1 MLAPAL
7 PTVPHAATGL
17 DFDTMNAA
25 RFARDP
31 AYDGI
36 FFIAVKTTGIYC
48 RPVCRVR
55 QPLTRNVNFFP
66 SAAAAERSGFRP
78 CLKCRPESAPFCPAW
93 NGTKTTVE
101 RALKLIDGGALDGAK
116 ETGGTVE
123 TLADRCGIGARH
135 LTRLFRQ
142 HLGASPVEVA
152 QTRRVQRAMQMIA
165 RTQLP
170 MTEIAHAAGFA
181 SLRRF
186 NEVISARYGRP
197 PTDLRKVRPH
207 NVSHHPNS
215 PAPTSC
221 TPASTLP
228 SDPNPEPV
236 Q

>member
-1 MLAPAL
+1 MHAPV
-7 PTVPHAATGL
+7 VPAVRGL

-36 FFIAVKTTGIYC
+36 FFIAVRTTGIYC

-66 SAAAAERSGFRP
+66 SAAAAERAGYRP

-101 RALKLIDGGALDGAK
+101 RALKLIDAGALDGD
-116 ETGGTVE
+116 GTVE
-123 TLADRCGIGARH
+123 TLATRCGIGARH
-135 LTRLFRQ
+135 LTRLFRH
-142 HLGASPVEVA
+142 HLGASPIEVA

-165 RTQLP
+165 HTQLP
-170 MTEIAHAAGFA
+170 MTEIALASGFA

-197 PTDLRKVRPH
+197 PSELRKVRPH
-207 NVSHHPNS
+207 NI
-215 PAPTSC
+215 T
-221 TPASTLP
+221 
-228 SDPNPEPV
+228 
-236 Q
+236 

>member
-1 MLAPAL
+1 MHAPVSPAI
-7 PTVPHAATGL
+7 HGL

-31 AYDGI
+31 AYDGL

-48 RPVCRVR
+48 RAVCRVR

-66 SAAAAERSGFRP
+66 SAAAAERAGYRP

-93 NGTKTTVE
+93 NGTRTTVE
-101 RALKLIDGGALDGAK
+101 RALKLIDDGALDGA
-116 ETGGTVE
+116 GTVE
-123 TLADRCGIGARH
+123 QLAERCGIGARH

-142 HLGASPVEVA
+142 HLGASPIEVA

-165 RTQLP
+165 HTGLP

-186 NEVISARYGRP
+186 NEVIAARYGRSP
-197 PTDLRKVRPH
+197 SDLRKVRPH
-207 NVSHHPNS
+207 NV
-215 PAPTSC
+215 T
-221 TPASTLP
+221 
-228 SDPNPEPV
+228 
-236 Q
+236 

>member
-1 MLAPAL
+1 MHAPVA
-7 PTVPHAATGL
+7 PSIHGL

-55 QPLTRNVNFFP
+55 QPLTRNINFFP
-66 SAAAAERSGFRP
+66 SAAAAERAGYRP

-101 RALKLIDGGALDGAK
+101 RALKLIDGGALDGD
-116 ETGGTVE
+116 GTVG
-123 TLADRCGIGARH
+123 TLAGRCGIGARH

-142 HLGASPVEVA
+142 HLGASPIEVA

-165 RTQLP
+165 QTDFP

-186 NEVISARYGRP
+186 NEVIAARYGRSP
-197 PTDLRKVRPH
+197 SDLRKVRPH
-207 NVSHHPNS
+207 NV
-215 PAPTSC
+215 T
-221 TPASTLP
+221 
-228 SDPNPEPV
+228 
-236 Q
+236 

>member
-1 MLAPAL
+1 MHAPVD
-7 PTVPHAATGL
+7 PSVHGL

-31 AYDGI
+31 AYDGL
-36 FFIAVKTTGIYC
+36 FFLAVKTTGIYC

-55 QPLTRNVNFFP
+55 QPLTRNISFFP
-66 SAAAAERSGFRP
+66 SAAAAERAGYRP

-101 RALKLIDGGALDGAK
+101 RALKLIDEGALDCDGM
-116 ETGGTVE
+116 VE
-123 TLADRCGIGARH
+123 ALATRCGVGARH

-142 HLGASPVEVA
+142 HLGASPIEVA

-165 RTQLP
+165 HTQMP

-181 SLRRF
+181 SVRRF

-197 PTDLRKVRPH
+197 PSELCKVRPH
-207 NVSHHPNS
+207 NV
-215 PAPTSC
+215 T
-221 TPASTLP
+221 
-228 SDPNPEPV
+228 
-236 Q
+236 

>member
-1 MLAPAL
+1 MHAPVT
-7 PTVPHAATGL
+7 PSVHGL
-17 DFDTMNAA
+17 DVDTMNAA

-55 QPLTRNVNFFP
+55 QPLTRNISFFP
-66 SAAAAERSGFRP
+66 SAAAAERAGYRP

-101 RALKLIDGGALDGAK
+101 RALKLIDEGALDG
-116 ETGGTVE
+116 EGTVE
-123 TLADRCGIGARH
+123 ALATRCGVGARH

-142 HLGASPVEVA
+142 HLSASPIEVA

-165 RTQLP
+165 HTQLP

-197 PTDLRKVRPH
+197 PSELRKVRPH
-207 NVSHHPNS
+207 NV
-215 PAPTSC
+215 T
-221 TPASTLP
+221 
-228 SDPNPEPV
+228 
-236 Q
+236 

>member
-1 MLAPAL
+1 MHAPVA
-7 PTVPHAATGL
+7 PSVHGL

-55 QPLTRNVNFFP
+55 QPLTRNINFFP
-66 SAAAAERSGFRP
+66 SAAAAERAGYRP

-101 RALKLIDGGALDGAK
+101 RALKLIDEGALDGD
-116 ETGGTVE
+116 GMVE
-123 TLADRCGIGARH
+123 ALATRCGVGARH

-142 HLGASPVEVA
+142 HLGASPIEVA

-165 RTQLP
+165 HTQMP

-197 PTDLRKVRPH
+197 PSELRKVRPH
-207 NVSHHPNS
+207 NV
-215 PAPTSC
+215 T
-221 TPASTLP
+221 
-228 SDPNPEPV
+228 
-236 Q
+236 

>member
-1 MLAPAL
+1 MHAPVA
-7 PTVPHAATGL
+7 PSVHGL

-55 QPLTRNVNFFP
+55 QPLTRNISFFP
-66 SAAAAERSGFRP
+66 SAAAAERAGYRP

-101 RALKLIDGGALDGAK
+101 RALKLIDEGALDG
-116 ETGGTVE
+116 EGTVE
-123 TLADRCGIGARH
+123 AFATRCGVGARH

-142 HLGASPVEVA
+142 HLGASPIEVA

-165 RTQLP
+165 HTQLP

-197 PTDLRKVRPH
+197 PSELRKVRPH
-207 NVSHHPNS
+207 NV
-215 PAPTSC
+215 T
-221 TPASTLP
+221 
-228 SDPNPEPV
+228 
-236 Q
+236 